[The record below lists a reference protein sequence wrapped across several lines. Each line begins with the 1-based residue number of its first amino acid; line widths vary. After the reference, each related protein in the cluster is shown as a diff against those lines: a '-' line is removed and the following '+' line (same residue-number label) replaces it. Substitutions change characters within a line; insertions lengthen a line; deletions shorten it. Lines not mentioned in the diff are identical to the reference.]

1 MPSSSATPLRSAWL
15 AVETQFLGNR
25 ETRALHLDAA
35 FRNFIQG
42 DLSVTDYCKKFKQMA
57 AELCEL
63 GEPVTDRTLVLNVL
77 RGLNERYAAL
87 GMHLRRGRPFPSF
100 LEVRNDLLLEELT
113 AANRVTAPST
123 ALVAA
128 TPAASRPPAPAPAP
142 KSSSRSWGGS
152 GESGGS
158 SRSRRSKRDKSSGG
172 STGGTGGAGGGA
184 PSNGGG
190 DNKGAP
196 ASSTGSPAPLGSW
209 PSLLNPWTGSIH
221 MWPGQQ
227 GSALRPSPQPQQAM
241 LAQQAQ
247 AQALQAQHA
256 QLQAQALLQA

>member
-1 MPSSSATPLRSAWL
+1 MECIIWSWIAGTISHNLANAILERNSTACSAWL
-15 AVETQFLGNR
+15 AIETQFLWNR
-25 ETRALHLDAA
+25 AMRALHLDAR
-35 FRNFIQG
+35 FQNFVQG

-77 RGLNERYAAL
+77 CGLNERYAAL

-113 AANRVTAPST
+113 AANRITAPST

-128 TPAASRPPAPAPAP
+128 TPAASRPPAPVPAP

-158 SRSRRSKRDKSSGG
+158 SR
-172 STGGTGGAGGGA
+172 
-184 PSNGGG
+184 
-190 DNKGAP
+190 
-196 ASSTGSPAPLGSW
+196 
-209 PSLLNPWTGSIH
+209 
-221 MWPGQQ
+221 
-227 GSALRPSPQPQQAM
+227 
-241 LAQQAQ
+241 
-247 AQALQAQHA
+247 
-256 QLQAQALLQA
+256 